1 MLHKLLILL
10 EFFLLRF
17 LADFYRIHIMKE
29 YYEVYENA
37 KVNHPITGQRVNG
50 NKRILRTKSREK
62 ALKLYRE
69 KEKIRWVEEITD
81 YGSGES
87 VDIITE

>member
-1 MLHKLLILL
+1 
-10 EFFLLRF
+10 
-17 LADFYRIHIMKE
+17 MKI

-37 KVNHPITGQRVNG
+37 RVNHPITGQRVDG
-50 NKRILRTKSREK
+50 NKRILKTKSKEK
-62 ALKLYRE
+62 ALNLYRE

-87 VDIITE
+87 TDIITE

>member
-1 MLHKLLILL
+1 MKL
-10 EFFLLRF
+10 
-17 LADFYRIHIMKE
+17 

-50 NKRILRTKSREK
+50 NKRILRTKNKEK
-62 ALKLYRE
+62 ALNLYRE
-69 KEKIRWVEEITD
+69 QETTRWVEEITD

-87 VDIITE
+87 TDIITE

>member
-1 MLHKLLILL
+1 
-10 EFFLLRF
+10 
-17 LADFYRIHIMKE
+17 MKQ

-37 KVNHPITGQRVNG
+37 RVNHPITGQRVNG
-50 NKRILRTKSREK
+50 NKRILKTKSRTK
-62 ALKLYRE
+62 ALDLYRE
-69 KEKIRWVEEITD
+69 KEKSRWVEEITD

>member
-1 MLHKLLILL
+1 MYNGL
-10 EFFLLRF
+10 
-17 LADFYRIHIMKE
+17 MKQ

-37 KVNHPITGQRVNG
+37 RVNHPITGERVNG
-50 NKRILRTKSREK
+50 NKRILKTKSRAK
-62 ALKLYRE
+62 ALDLYRQ

-87 VDIITE
+87 TDIITE

>member
-1 MLHKLLILL
+1 
-10 EFFLLRF
+10 
-17 LADFYRIHIMKE
+17 MKV

-50 NKRILRTKSREK
+50 NKRILKTKSRTK
-62 ALKLYRE
+62 ALDLYRE

-87 VDIITE
+87 TDIITE

>member
-1 MLHKLLILL
+1 MILF
-10 EFFLLRF
+10 EFFLLPF
-17 LADFYRIHIMKE
+17 LADSYRIHIMKQ

-37 KVNHPITGQRVNG
+37 RVNHPITGQRVDG
-50 NKRILRTKSREK
+50 NKRILKTKSREK
-62 ALKLYRE
+62 ALDLYRE

-87 VDIITE
+87 TDIITE

>member
-1 MLHKLLILL
+1 MILLELILL
-10 EFFLLRF
+10 YKQAIFI
-17 LADFYRIHIMKE
+17 YNGSMKQ

-50 NKRILRTKSREK
+50 NKRILKTKSRAK
-62 ALKLYRE
+62 ALDLYRE

-87 VDIITE
+87 TDIITV